1 MYRIKQMYLLDTNVC
16 ISFMRNDNQNLKNRL
31 MSLNKD
37 DCFLSS
43 VTIAELVY
51 GVAKSRYQ
59 EQNRQNLVRFYTVI
73 PKVLDFTS
81 EDAEAFGVVR
91 AYLEKE
97 GTPIGLLDL
106 QIASQALTRN
116 LTVVTH
122 NTSEFFRIPGLK
134 VIDWSAP
141 ARSSL

>member
-1 MYRIKQMYLLDTNVC
+1 MYRIKQMFLLDTNVC
-16 ISFMRNDNQNLKNRL
+16 ISLMRDDNVQLNDRFGSCPENEL
-31 MSLNKD
+31 
-37 DCFLSS
+37 FLSS
-43 VTIAELVY
+43 IVVTELSY

-59 EQNRQNLVRFYTVI
+59 EENNQALLEFYTLIPSVI
-73 PKVLDFTS
+73 DFTS
-81 EDAEAFGVVR
+81 EDAEMFGVIR

-122 NTSEFFRIPGLK
+122 NTSEFSRIPGLK
-134 VIDWSAP
+134 VIDWANP

>member
-1 MYRIKQMYLLDTNVC
+1 MYLLDTNVC

>member
-1 MYRIKQMYLLDTNVC
+1 MYLLDTNVC
-16 ISFMRNDNQNLKNRL
+16 ISFMRNDNQILKNRL
-31 MSLNKD
+31 MSVNKD
-37 DCFLSS
+37 NCFLSS
-43 VTIAELVY
+43 ITIAELAY

-59 EQNRQNLVRFYTVI
+59 EKNRQNLVRFYTVI

-122 NTSEFFRIPGLK
+122 NTSEFSRIPGLK
-134 VIDWSAP
+134 VIDWANP